1 MGRLGERVKSVLPVR
16 LYGMDCTGKAFN
28 VMVRT
33 VDISPSGARLQGV
46 ELALQPGD
54 IVGLQYGVEKARCR
68 VVWVGEHQDTHA
80 QVGLTMLQP
89 AKRFWGVDFTNTAD
103 AFTGAHK
110 IVPADAAGPRPER
123 RLSRRY
129 PCDIGTELIPADSG
143 TLLWGRC
150 TDISSGGCYVE
161 TRSPLPKGAHLHIR
175 LRSEVAPFQA
185 DCIVCSSHALLGMGL
200 HFETMS
206 DLDARALG
214 KLLVL
219 GTSAPP
225 SASANQPEAIE
236 PPAPEIAQLQRL
248 LITLNSVAETGPKCF
263 SDPAALAAFRQA
275 LHAATSLTAEVE
287 NIYQQGSKKSIAAA
301 MPMAVLKYRTRLL
314 AEIAA
319 ELSNDQRYAEAGER
333 DIQQLREVLRT
344 MEANLR
350 TLLPTD
356 RDDLS
361 RPIPPEILQFP
372 AKSSAV

>member
-33 VDISPSGARLQGV
+33 IDISPSGARLNGV
-46 ELALQPGD
+46 ELPLQPGD

-80 QVGLTMLQP
+80 QLGLTMLQP
-89 AKRFWGVDFTNTAD
+89 SKRFWGLDFTNATD
-103 AFTGAHK
+103 TFSGAHK

-129 PCDIGTELIPADSG
+129 PCDIGTELVPDGSG

-161 TRSPLPKGAHLHIR
+161 TRSPLPKGSHLHIR
-175 LRSEVAPFQA
+175 FRSEVAPFQA
-185 DCIVCSSHALLGMGL
+185 DCAVCSTHPLLGMGL
-200 HFETMS
+200 HFEAMS

-225 SASANQPEAIE
+225 SVSAAQPQAIE

-248 LITLNSVAETGPKCF
+248 LITLNSVAESGPKCF
-263 SDPAALAAFRQA
+263 SDSGALAAFRQA
-275 LHAATSLTAEVE
+275 IHAATSLTAEVE
-287 NIYQQGSKKSIAAA
+287 SIYQQSGKKSLPTA
-301 MPMAVLKYRTRLL
+301 MPLAVLNYRTKLL
-314 AEIAA
+314 ADIAA
-319 ELSNDQRYAEAGER
+319 ELGNDQRSAAAGER

-350 TLLPTD
+350 PLLPTD
-356 RDDLS
+356 RDDPS

-372 AKSSAV
+372 AKSGAL